1 MGLCPRSLLADLLEI
16 KQPQD
21 GKDLLKFY
29 CGPRDTVLMNDV
41 CPRLFYHLKKVIEN
55 EQYARRIR
63 ALISFQD
70 LFPWVYFNY
79 YVGPVVDRSLR
90 RQTDK

>member
-1 MGLCPRSLLADLLEI
+1 
-16 KQPQD
+16 
-21 GKDLLKFY
+21 
-29 CGPRDTVLMNDV
+29 VLMNDV